1 MDKKLKQMIDDLD
14 RIMNLFKKMEKSSLD
29 DVVTLKEESKLLH
42 KELKERYEEE
52 DTSETDSQEA

>member
-29 DVVTLKEESKLLH
+29 DVDTLKEESKLLH

>member
-29 DVVTLKEESKLLH
+29 DVDTLKEECKLLL